1 MDAMAQWE
9 QRYFLQL
16 AKQWAAANGDELD
29 PNFLLVP
36 RLGEGV
42 RFLLILLARIADAT
56 RIVEDSLCA
65 FQPID
70 L

>member
-42 RFLLILLARIADAT
+42 EVGAVGCLIFG
-56 RIVEDSLCA
+56 EDDVDS
-65 FQPID
+65 F
-70 L
+70 

>member
-1 MDAMAQWE
+1 MAQWE

-42 RFLLILLARIADAT
+42 EVGAVGCLIFG
-56 RIVEDSLCA
+56 EDDVDS
-65 FQPID
+65 F
-70 L
+70 